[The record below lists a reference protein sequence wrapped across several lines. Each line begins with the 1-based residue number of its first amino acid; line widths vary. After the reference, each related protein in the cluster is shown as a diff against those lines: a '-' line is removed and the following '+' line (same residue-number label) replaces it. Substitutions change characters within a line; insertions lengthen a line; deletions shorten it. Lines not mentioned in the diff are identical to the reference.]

1 MAGPCRAVL
10 FDWRGTLFHNED
22 DAEWIRASAASTV
35 RALTTDEV
43 KACVAMLSAAAEHP
57 EVVAARQTTD
67 CSAELHRA
75 AVLLELRL
83 AGFDDALA
91 EAICDRDGDLSATV
105 PYPDAHAVLERLKT
119 RGVRIGIVNDIH
131 YPLRPHFEHYGL
143 APFVDSYILS
153 FEHGVQKP
161 DPGLFQITLE

>member
-57 EVVAARQTTD
+57 EVVAARQTAD

-83 AGFDDALA
+83 ATPLCAVTTSIPRNTTPPLQLA
-91 EAICDRDGDLSATV
+91 SACLTISLGTSS
-105 PYPDAHAVLERLKT
+105 A
-119 RGVRIGIVNDIH
+119 
-131 YPLRPHFEHYGL
+131 
-143 APFVDSYILS
+143 S
-153 FEHGVQKP
+153 
-161 DPGLFQITLE
+161 